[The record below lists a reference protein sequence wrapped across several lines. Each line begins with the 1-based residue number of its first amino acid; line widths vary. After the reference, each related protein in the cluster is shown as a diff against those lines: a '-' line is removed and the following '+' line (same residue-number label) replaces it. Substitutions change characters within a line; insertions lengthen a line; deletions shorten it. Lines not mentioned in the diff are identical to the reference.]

1 MRPGAPIACRAVPA
15 ERGFSLLVVLVLL
28 GAIALGSA
36 AALRRSAGSTQLARA
51 QLMRSIAHEQ
61 AQAGLLYCEAQLLLP
76 SAARVPVL
84 AQSALALSSGAQ
96 PAWTSAALWQAGT
109 ALATVPV
116 AAAASAGKPPVCQ
129 VETQTLPEQ
138 GPGVTVYLVNARGF
152 SPDHRSD
159 TTSGATT
166 AGTAVW
172 LQSTLLIENAQVRA
186 RLWRRILNPPLR

>member
-1 MRPGAPIACRAVPA
+1 M
-15 ERGFSLLVVLVLL
+15 SLLVVLVLL

-61 AQAGLLYCEAQLLLP
+61 AQAGLIYCEAQLLLP

-84 AQSALALSSGAQ
+84 AQSALVVSSGAQ
-96 PAWTSAALWQAGT
+96 PVWTSAALWRAGT

-116 AAAASAGKPPVCQ
+116 ATAASAGKPPVCL
-129 VETQTLPEQ
+129 VESQNLPEQ
-138 GPGVTVYLVNARGF
+138 ASGSMVYLVNARGF

-166 AGTAVW
+166 AGTPVW

-186 RLWRRILNPPLR
+186 LTR

>member
-1 MRPGAPIACRAVPA
+1 MRQGAPIACRAVPA

-61 AQAGLLYCEAQLLLP
+61 AQ
-76 SAARVPVL
+76 
-84 AQSALALSSGAQ
+84 
-96 PAWTSAALWQAGT
+96 PAWASAALWRAGT

-116 AAAASAGKPPVCQ
+116 AAAASAGKPPVCLVQ
-129 VETQTLPEQ
+129 TQTLPEQ

-159 TTSGATT
+159 TTSGETT
-166 AGTAVW
+166 AGTVVW

>member
-1 MRPGAPIACRAVPA
+1 MRQGAPIACRAVPA

-61 AQAGLLYCEAQLLLP
+61 AQAGLLYCETQLLLP
-76 SAARVPVL
+76 SAARVP
-84 AQSALALSSGAQ
+84 ALAHSAMAVSSGAQ
-96 PAWTSAALWQAGT
+96 PAWASAALWRAGT

-116 AAAASAGKPPVCQ
+116 AAAASAGKPPVCLVQ
-129 VETQTLPEQ
+129 TQTLPEQ

-152 SPDHRSD
+152 SPDHRSN
-159 TTSGATT
+159 TTSGETT